1 MTKELQITK
10 PAEQALAVREQPTA
24 GDMLHAILTAIK
36 SGEVTAEKVAA
47 MDGAMQLCERM
58 QNREAEKHFAAAF
71 VELQHDMPVITA
83 KTVIPNRGKYEK
95 FEDVMNVVGPLLS
108 KHGFT
113 VSFTNDFKENRIIET
128 CHLRHI
134 GGHSQSNSFA
144 VRVGRADTETQADC
158 KAATTAKRN
167 ALLNCLNIVVRQD
180 VLTDEYDAA
189 IEGDPN
195 AKVTP
200 EQAFELERRAKETNS
215 NIAAFLDVA
224 KAKSFADIPANRYD
238 EMDRLLA
245 RKEKRGR

>member
-1 MTKELQITK
+1 
-10 PAEQALAVREQPTA
+10 
-24 GDMLHAILTAIK
+24 
-36 SGEVTAEKVAA
+36 
-47 MDGAMQLCERM
+47 
-58 QNREAEKHFAAAF
+58 
-71 VELQHDMPVITA
+71 
-83 KTVIPNRGKYEK
+83 
-95 FEDVMNVVGPLLS
+95 
-108 KHGFT
+108 
-113 VSFTNDFKENRIIET
+113 
-128 CHLRHI
+128 
-134 GGHSQSNSFA
+134 
-144 VRVGRADTETQADC
+144 VGRADTETQADC